1 METLGQKRVV
11 LNYGIPTQE
20 QKDLAQNIKL
30 KVAELIDM
38 IEHSKTKEIKLKC
51 AELIDMI
58 EHLKTNGER
67 ARIVATAQTEF
78 ETACMYS
85 VKAVSNTYESTT
97 I

>member
-20 QKDLAQNIKL
+20 QKDLAQ
-30 KVAELIDM
+30 
-38 IEHSKTKEIKLKC
+38 EIKLKC

-67 ARIVATAQTEF
+67 ARIVATAQTEL
-78 ETACMYS
+78 ELGAMLA
-85 VKAVSNTYESTT
+85 VKAVFNTYDVVEA
-97 I
+97 

>member
-20 QKDLAQNIKL
+20 QKDLAQ
-30 KVAELIDM
+30 
-38 IEHSKTKEIKLKC
+38 EIKLKC

-78 ETACMYS
+78 ELGAMLA
-85 VKAVSNTYESTT
+85 VKAVFNTYDVVEA
-97 I
+97 

>member
-1 METLGQKRVV
+1 MVMETLGQKRVV

-20 QKDLAQNIKL
+20 QKDLAQ
-30 KVAELIDM
+30 
-38 IEHSKTKEIKLKC
+38 EIKLKC
-51 AELIDMI
+51 AELIDLI
-58 EHLKTNGER
+58 EPLKTNGER
-67 ARIVATAQTEF
+67 ARVVALAQTEF

>member
-1 METLGQKRVV
+1 MQTLGQKRVV
-11 LNYGIPTQE
+11 LNYGNPTQE
-20 QKDLAQNIKL
+20 QKDLAQ
-30 KVAELIDM
+30 
-38 IEHSKTKEIKLKC
+38 EIKLKC

-67 ARIVATAQTEF
+67 ARIIALAQTEF

-85 VKAVSNTYESTT
+85 VKAVFNTYESTT

>member
-1 METLGQKRVV
+1 MVMETLGQKRVV

-20 QKDLAQNIKL
+20 QKDLAQ
-30 KVAELIDM
+30 
-38 IEHSKTKEIKLKC
+38 EIKLKC

-78 ETACMYS
+78 ELGAMLA
-85 VKAVSNTYESTT
+85 VKAVFNTYDVVEA
-97 I
+97 

>member
-20 QKDLAQNIKL
+20 QKDLAQ
-30 KVAELIDM
+30 
-38 IEHSKTKEIKLKC
+38 EIKLKC
-51 AELIDMI
+51 AELIDLI
-58 EHLKTNGER
+58 EPLKTNGER
-67 ARIVATAQTEF
+67 ARVVALAQTEF

>member
-20 QKDLAQNIKL
+20 QKDLAQ
-30 KVAELIDM
+30 
-38 IEHSKTKEIKLKC
+38 EIKLKC
-51 AELIDMI
+51 AELIDLI
-58 EHLKTNGER
+58 EPLKTNGER
-67 ARIVATAQTEF
+67 ARVVALAQTEF

-85 VKAVSNTYESTT
+85 VKAVFNTYESTT

>member
-1 METLGQKRVV
+1 MQTLGQKRVV

-20 QKDLAQNIKL
+20 KKDLAQ
-30 KVAELIDM
+30 
-38 IEHSKTKEIKLKC
+38 EIKLKC
-51 AELIDMI
+51 AELIDLI
-58 EHLKTNGER
+58 EPLKTNGER
-67 ARIVATAQTEF
+67 ARVVALAQTEF

>member
-1 METLGQKRVV
+1 MQTLGQKRVV
-11 LNYGIPTQE
+11 LNYGNPTQE
-20 QKDLAQNIKL
+20 QKDLAQ
-30 KVAELIDM
+30 
-38 IEHSKTKEIKLKC
+38 EIKLKC

>member
-1 METLGQKRVV
+1 MVMQTLGQKRVV

-20 QKDLAQNIKL
+20 QKDLAQN
-30 KVAELIDM
+30 
-38 IEHSKTKEIKLKC
+38 IKLKC

-78 ETACMYS
+78 ELGCMLA
-85 VKAVSNTYESTT
+85 VKAVFNTYDVQTA
-97 I
+97 

>member
-11 LNYGIPTQE
+11 LNYGNPTQE
-20 QKDLAQNIKL
+20 QKDLAQ
-30 KVAELIDM
+30 
-38 IEHSKTKEIKLKC
+38 EIKLKC

>member
-20 QKDLAQNIKL
+20 QKDLAQ
-30 KVAELIDM
+30 
-38 IEHSKTKEIKLKC
+38 EIKLKC

-85 VKAVSNTYESTT
+85 VKAVFNTYESTT

>member
-1 METLGQKRVV
+1 MVMETLGQKRVV

-20 QKDLAQNIKL
+20 QKDLAQ
-30 KVAELIDM
+30 
-38 IEHSKTKEIKLKC
+38 EIKLKC